1 MNQITI
7 KDLASNLGLS
17 ASTISRAL
25 NDHPDI
31 NVETKKLVH
40 DLAEKL
46 DYEPNFMAR
55 NLKSK
60 NSNQIGIIV
69 PEIKHDFFSKAI
81 SGIEEVAYKNGFTVI
96 VSQSNE
102 DEEREKL
109 NANSLYQNRISGM
122 IVSLSQTTKNVD
134 HFRNLLKKGVKIVLF
149 DRVTDDI
156 DTYKVVIDD
165 YQSSYDAVSYLI
177 SKGFKNIIHLAGPQN
192 LTNCLDRY
200 RGYKNAIMDANLK
213 FREDLVF
220 YGGMHEDDGKKD
232 LENLIDKKIKFDA
245 IFAVNDPVA
254 IGATVVLKKKGL
266 KIPEDVAVL
275 GFSNNPITEYVTPSI
290 TTVEQPAYEM
300 GKLSASILISLIRGE
315 NIENGS
321 KLISLPSKLIIRE
334 ST

>member
-31 NVETKKLVH
+31 NVETKKLVN

-122 IVSLSQTTKNVD
+122 IVSLSQTTKNID
-134 HFRNLLKKGVKIVLF
+134 HFRNLLKKGVKIVFF

-177 SKGFKNIIHLAGPQN
+177 SKGYKKIVHLAGPQN
-192 LTNCLDRY
+192 LTNCLNRY
-200 RGYKNAIMDANLK
+200 RGYKNAITDANLI
-213 FREDLVF
+213 FREEFVF

-232 LENLIDKKIKFDA
+232 LEKLIDKKIEFDA
-245 IFAVNDPVA
+245 VFAVNDPVA
-254 IGATVVLKKKGL
+254 IGAIVALKKKGL

-290 TTVEQPAYEM
+290 TTVDQPAYEM
-300 GKLSASILISLIRGE
+300 GKLSASILISLIRGD
-315 NIENGS
+315 NIENDS
-321 KLISLPSKLIIRE
+321 KLISLPTKLIIRE

>member
-7 KDLASNLGLS
+7 KDLATNLGLS

-31 NVETKKLVH
+31 NIETKKLVN

-46 DYEPNFMAR
+46 EYEPNFMAR

-81 SGIEEVAYKNGFTVI
+81 SGIEEVAYKAGYTVI

-122 IVSLSQTTKNVD
+122 IVSLSQTTKNID
-134 HFRNLLKKGVKIVLF
+134 HFKTLINKGMKIVFF
-149 DRVTDDI
+149 DRVTDGI

-165 YQSSYDAVSYLI
+165 YKSSYDAVTYLI
-177 SKGFKNIIHLAGPQN
+177 SKGYHNIIHLAGPQN
-192 LTNCLDRY
+192 LANCKNRFL
-200 RGYKNAIMDANLK
+200 GYKDAIEDANLE
-213 FREDLVF
+213 FNEDFVF
-220 YGGMHEDDGKKD
+220 YGGMHEDDGKED
-232 LENLIDKKIKFDA
+232 LEKLIARNIQFDA
-245 IFAVNDPVA
+245 VFAVNDPVA
-254 IGATVVLKKKGL
+254 VGASVLLKKNGF
-266 KIPEDVAVL
+266 KIPEDVAIV

-290 TTVEQPAYEM
+290 TTVDQPAYEM
-300 GKLSASILISLIRGE
+300 GKLSASILISLIRDE
-315 NIENGS
+315 EIQYES
-321 KLISLPSKLIIRE
+321 KTISLPSKLIVRE